1 MLDTNGAT
9 LRVLSND
16 VNGSSITSWITSSN
30 FARTQIINKF
40 KEELVKHF
48 SPEIV
53 LCEDVFYE
61 I

>member
-1 MLDTNGAT
+1 MLETNGAT

-16 VNGSSITSWITSSN
+16 VNGWKITSWITSSN
-30 FARTQIINKF
+30 FARTEIINKF

-48 SPEIV
+48 YPGIV
-53 LCEDVFYE
+53 FCEDVFYE